1 MQQRSVERSR
11 RSIVSAVAA
20 VVWTLV
26 IVAAVAADDPPK
38 PGDPLPGLTTVQL
51 NEFTAGKEEFE
62 TTEEADE
69 GLGPVFN
76 NSSCATCHASPA
88 TGGDSN
94 ILETRFGRMKD
105 GTFDPMAD
113 QGGSLIQTDGID
125 PAHGCAGEKVPA
137 DATVVAQRKSTPLF
151 GLGLVD
157 RVPDSTLQDLA
168 ARQRRL
174 TPEQAGTAA
183 IVRDAASGQDRV
195 GRFGWKAQ
203 VATLLTF
210 SADAY
215 LNEMG
220 ITSPIFPKE
229 NLPGGDAGLLERCDK
244 VPDVEDDGTDV
255 AAFTDFMSRLAPPA
269 RGPAAASVGAG
280 AAVFGRAG
288 CDVCHV
294 KELITGPGDVAA
306 MDRVRFEPFSD
317 FLLHDMGSL
326 GDGIVQGPASGTQ
339 MKTAPLWG
347 LRLRSRYLHDGR
359 ATTVADAIA
368 AHDGQG
374 AAARDAFAQL
384 KDTDRQRLLDFL
396 GSL

>member
-1 MQQRSVERSR
+1 MQQRSVQHSR
-11 RSIVSAVAA
+11 RSIVAAISAVA
-20 VVWTLV
+20 WTLV
-26 IVAAVAADDPPK
+26 IAAAVAADDPPK
-38 PGDPLPGLTTVQL
+38 PGDPLSGLTTVQL

-62 TTEEADE
+62 TTEDADE

-76 NSSCATCHASPA
+76 NSSCAVCHGSPA

-137 DATVVAQRKSTPLF
+137 DAAVVAQRKSTPLF

-157 RVPDSTLQDLA
+157 RVPDGTLQGLA

-174 TPEQAGTAA
+174 TPGQAGTAA
-183 IVRDAASGQDRV
+183 IVRDAASGRDRV

-229 NLPGGDAGLLERCDK
+229 NLPGGDAGLLDRCDK
-244 VPDVEDDGTDV
+244 VPEWPP
-255 AAFTDFMSRLAPPA
+255 SRT
-269 RGPAAASVGAG
+269 S
-280 AAVFGRAG
+280 
-288 CDVCHV
+288 
-294 KELITGPGDVAA
+294 
-306 MDRVRFEPFSD
+306 
-317 FLLHDMGSL
+317 
-326 GDGIVQGPASGTQ
+326 
-339 MKTAPLWG
+339 
-347 LRLRSRYLHDGR
+347 
-359 ATTVADAIA
+359 
-368 AHDGQG
+368 
-374 AAARDAFAQL
+374 
-384 KDTDRQRLLDFL
+384 
-396 GSL
+396 